1 MDFAYKA
8 VLQQFEIISN
18 NPFRI
23 LGVWT
28 NAKQAE
34 IVRNVNRTKAYLN
47 VGKNV
52 DLPMDM
58 SSFLSAMDRTVD
70 KIQAAQASINLPTD
84 KLRCSLFWFCNASAI
99 DDIGLNNLIS
109 GDAEKALS
117 IFSKRDT
124 YSSLVNRAVI
134 SLLVGDYSQAVN
146 AYTQLLHDNTFRKK
160 FVVGICG
167 DTFQISEDDM
177 SHLLMDEL
185 AKLMGAEKVFDLAS
199 NASDKAYVKT
209 KVIEVPIAKI
219 NGEISKAKNVSA
231 TDAAASLKAGNSLV
245 RNTKSALASLRMI
258 MGSEDMQF
266 QSISDNLAKQI
277 LQCGINY
284 FNNTDDEDD
293 VDKALKL
300 QKYALNIAVGKLV
313 KDRCKQNVD
322 ILLKKKE
329 QAAYASD
336 LAAIASELK
345 SFRSSLMPSISRVRS
360 LVNNC
365 KPHLDSLKQKT
376 GSSNEL
382 YLQTSTV
389 VANNALGM
397 LIEVVN
403 NAQDSSTVEY
413 DVISGK
419 LVNTIDSAI
428 DAMSLI
434 GKLDMTPQERLHF
447 NQNYSTLQNIKS
459 QLTSAIPSHTSNP
472 DIPTQG
478 PSSDKNWGCIIYIII
493 GVIIS
498 IISAVLS

>member
-34 IVRNVNRTKAYLN
+34 IVRNVSRTKAYLN

-70 KIQAAQASINLPTD
+70 KIQAAYASINLPTD

-160 FVVGICG
+160 FVAEICG

-199 NASDKAYVKT
+199 NASDKAHVKT

-231 TDAAASLKAGNSLV
+231 TDAAASLKAGNALV

-313 KDRCKQNVD
+313 KERCKQNVD

-382 YLQTSTV
+382 YLKTSTV

-403 NAQDSSTVEY
+403 NAQDNSTVGY

-428 DAMSLI
+428 DVMSLI

-447 NQNYSTLQNIKS
+447 NQNYSTLKNIKS

-478 PSSDKNWGCIIYIII
+478 PSSDTNWGCIIYIII